1 MSDSEFLK
9 PNSAPVIKHIEI
21 YQSIINRMAGN
32 SAACKQW
39 AVGLVSA
46 ILMLIA
52 EKGKVELAPL
62 ALFPILLFFFLDTYY
77 LALEQQFRNAYSQF
91 IKDLH
96 SGNLTIE
103 KLYVIRADGKLP
115 QTFSKALRSF
125 STFPV
130 YFMMGLLVWGAR
142 TLVTLWQ

>member
-52 EKGKVELAPL
+52 EKGKVELALL
-62 ALFPILLFFFLDTYY
+62 ATIPAILFGFLDAYY
-77 LALEQQFRNAYSQF
+77 LALEQQFRSVYNQF
-91 IKDLH
+91 IKNLH
-96 SGNLTIE
+96 SGNLTVE
-103 KLYVIRADGKLP
+103 SLYIVKTDGKLP
-115 QTFSKALRSF
+115 ETFRKALFSF
-125 STFPV
+125 AIWPFYGGIV
-130 YFMMGLLVWGAR
+130 LLVVVAR
-142 TLVTLWQ
+142 WIVG